1 MLDWTYSYCTGHII
15 TYLLIF
21 PLTLPHYFPFYLSP
35 LISFLFPLLFQG
47 KLWDWDPSVPVSAF
61 PHNSTTQK
69 NGDESNKEKNT
80 SEKWDREKGVTAGKG
95 ASTRPGTAIET
106 CQIQLD
112 LDNDPTRPNTAI
124 DGDMSNAMDVDADK
138 GFSKK

>member
-1 MLDWTYSYCTGHII
+1 M
-15 TYLLIF
+15 
-21 PLTLPHYFPFYLSP
+21 
-35 LISFLFPLLFQG
+35 
-47 KLWDWDPSVPVSAF
+47 WDWDPSVPVSAF

-69 NGDESNKEKNT
+69 NADESNKEKNT
-80 SEKWDREKGVTAGKG
+80 SEKWDREKTLTAGKG
-95 ASTRPGTAIET
+95 GSARQGAAIET

-124 DGDMSNAMDVDADK
+124 DGEASNGMDVDADK